1 MSIKELY
8 EVEYN
13 TMGNPGSPIYF
24 YGSFTE
30 NEMLSPHNR
39 DVADSEIVEVL
50 PWDRFVFMASS
61 LMDGRIEI
69 VEEVTE

>member
-1 MSIKELY
+1 MTKSQ
-8 EVEYN
+8 
-13 TMGNPGSPIYF
+13 F
-24 YGSFTE
+24 YKWERKQTQETE
-30 NEMLSPHNR
+30 NKMLSPHNR

-69 VEEVTE
+69 IEEEMR

>member
-1 MSIKELY
+1 MKMTKSQ
-8 EVEYN
+8 
-13 TMGNPGSPIYF
+13 F
-24 YGSFTE
+24 YKWASKQTQSTE

-69 VEEVTE
+69 VEEVME

>member
-1 MSIKELY
+1 MKMTKSR
-8 EVEYN
+8 
-13 TMGNPGSPIYF
+13 F
-24 YGSFTE
+24 YKWASKQTQSTE

-50 PWDRFVFMASS
+50 PWDRFVFMTSS